1 MMNIKYIK
9 AIMELKIDLR
19 RTSLAVFAL
28 ALGIWGVGS
37 VIVSYYILTRD
48 LNENFQKT
56 EPVHLILE
64 SNDFSNLDLK
74 TFEKKP
80 EVKSAEFRDFSLQ
93 RIEIKPDEWIP
104 LYFYG
109 TENFGSFKLA
119 KIFSEAGETRPENG
133 SILLER
139 DGKLISNLDVA
150 STPRLRFGSKV
161 INVPISGICFD
172 PAQAPATQDHIMYA
186 YADKETYTKFTGL
199 PVNRRLIIR
208 FKNVYSEHDVQNTA
222 AQIIKDL
229 EENDIHITNKK
240 IPLFNEHPHQWQLN
254 TLLFLIGAIGLLAF
268 IMGSVL
274 VSQLMRSVMV
284 SQIRQI
290 GIMKSMG
297 ATQGKVFQIY
307 TTMLLVIGLTAGI
320 VAVPIAIAT
329 GNWFAHFVAGVLNFN
344 ILTSVPVSIYLLLM
358 FVSLVLPL
366 LLSLSILIKS
376 TKTSVI
382 TALNDYGIN
391 EVNIGKKTT
400 KGTVRFTNLPG
411 TYILAVRNSL
421 RNSRRLSITV
431 ITMALG
437 VAIFSTGFNVRKS
450 LWNLLSDLR
459 NELRYDVQVAL
470 SKPISKEDA
479 IQLFKDISGVK
490 DIYLWNGGAGAVQT
504 NVLSTNK
511 GAGIVALPYN
521 TELIKPKIIE
531 GRWIRKSIESEVVM
545 NQQAWQLY
553 GFPKMGTNLDIS
565 IGDSI
570 INVRIVGVA
579 QQFELGKIFIDADK
593 YDAMFNPQHL
603 GNTISFVAENN
614 EYENVIEQKR
624 KIERAIVPSGLNV
637 LFVQANVE
645 RVKVVYDHLNIILST
660 ILILSFLVLLVS
672 AVGMASATGI
682 NISERTREIGVMRAI
697 GAAPKKIYS
706 LFTAEGMIVSMGSV
720 LLGLFLAIPLSSV
733 AAVFFGRLMLGDQA
747 ILQYAFSQTGFWI
760 TLIVTVSFG
769 WIASRMPAKNV
780 VTKISTREALTYE

>member
-1 MMNIKYIK
+1 M
-9 AIMELKIDLR
+9 
-19 RTSLAVFAL
+19 

-56 EPVHLILE
+56 EPIHLILE

-74 TFEKKP
+74 TFEKRP
-80 EVKSAEFRDFSLQ
+80 EVESAEFRDFSLQ

-109 TENFGSFKLA
+109 AENFGSFKLA
-119 KIFSEAGETRPENG
+119 KIFSESGETRPEKG

-139 DGKLISNLDVA
+139 DGQLISNLDVA

-186 YADKETYTKFTGL
+186 YTDKETYTKFTGL

-208 FKNVYSEHDVQNTA
+208 FRNVYSAHDVQNTA

-229 EENDIHITNKK
+229 EENDIHITNNK

-320 VAVPIAIAT
+320 IAVPIAIAT

-358 FVSLVLPL
+358 FASLVLPL

-382 TALNDYGIN
+382 RALNDYGIN
-391 EVNIGKKTT
+391 VDNIGKKTT
-400 KGTVRFTNLPG
+400 KKAVRFTNLPG
-411 TYILAVRNSL
+411 TFILAVRNSL

-479 IQLFKDISGVK
+479 IQLFKGISGVK

-511 GAGIVALPYN
+511 GAGIIALPYN
-521 TELIKPKIIE
+521 TELIKPKMIE
-531 GRWIRKSIESEVVM
+531 GRWIRKSNESEVVM

-553 GFPKMGTNLDIS
+553 EFPKMGTNLNIS

-614 EYENVIEQKR
+614 EYENVIELKR
-624 KIERAIVPSGLNV
+624 KIERAIVPSNLNV

-682 NISERTREIGVMRAI
+682 NISERTREIGIMRAI
-697 GAAPKKIYS
+697 GATPKKIYS
-706 LFTAEGMIVSMGSV
+706 LFTAEGMIISMGSV
-720 LLGLFLAIPLSSV
+720 LLGLLLAIPLSSV

-769 WIASRMPAKNV
+769 WIASRMPAKNA

>member
-9 AIMELKIDLR
+9 AIRELRIDLR

-56 EPVHLILE
+56 EPIHLILE

-74 TFEKKP
+74 TFEKRP
-80 EVKSAEFRDFSLQ
+80 EVESAEFRDFSLQ

-109 TENFGSFKLA
+109 AENFGSFKLA
-119 KIFSEAGETRPENG
+119 KIFSESGETRPEKG

-139 DGKLISNLDVA
+139 DGQLISNLDVA

-186 YADKETYTKFTGL
+186 YTDKETYTKFTGL

-208 FKNVYSEHDVQNTA
+208 FRNVYSAHDVQNTA

-229 EENDIHITNKK
+229 EENDIHITNNK

-320 VAVPIAIAT
+320 IAVPIAIAT

-358 FVSLVLPL
+358 FASLVLPL

-382 TALNDYGIN
+382 RALNDYGIN
-391 EVNIGKKTT
+391 VDNIGKKTT
-400 KGTVRFTNLPG
+400 KKAVRFTNLPG
-411 TYILAVRNSL
+411 TFILAVRNSL

-479 IQLFKDISGVK
+479 IQLFKGISGVK

-511 GAGIVALPYN
+511 GAGIIALPYN
-521 TELIKPKIIE
+521 TELIKPKMIE
-531 GRWIRKSIESEVVM
+531 GRWIRKSNESEVVM

-553 GFPKMGTNLDIS
+553 EFPKMGTNLNIS

-614 EYENVIEQKR
+614 EYENVIELKR
-624 KIERAIVPSGLNV
+624 KIERAIVPSNLNV

-682 NISERTREIGVMRAI
+682 NISERTREIGIMRAI
-697 GAAPKKIYS
+697 GATPKKIYS
-706 LFTAEGMIVSMGSV
+706 LFTAEGMIISMGSV
-720 LLGLFLAIPLSSV
+720 LLGLLLAIPLSSV

-769 WIASRMPAKNV
+769 WIASRMPAKNA